1 MKQVMRIGRVILPIL
16 VVLFIAAA
24 ILLTQIPAKAE
35 PLDTYHSGWH
45 LIRETASED
54 GASFTAVYDLTT
66 DGNFASK
73 NSTSW
78 RTANGGAFKIPSF
91 TQGTGGSESRSAGS
105 KWMFAFCGENFNN
118 TDDTFSFNLIG
129 WSKANGMLQVLA
141 EGDGVL
147 GTQAVIIYPDSGD
160 ALGATCSETAVV
172 FDYTGGTESTYF
184 TVTNEGFNGAI
195 VGQLAY
201 VTGSAI
207 TSGYYQVLVVT
218 DTNNV
223 SIDVTHS
230 SGDNTDST
238 VQINPSFWADTINLD
253 ETTKWGGALAD
264 PNTISGYYQMPG
276 TITVINSGD
285 NEVACLI
292 VELTGIE
299 WIQFVL
305 YACDAA
311 TSEEAGNVTVY
322 GRRY

>member
-16 VVLFIAAA
+16 ACLFVIA
-24 ILLTQIPAKAE
+24 ILLTQIPVKAE
-35 PLDTYHSGWH
+35 PLDTYHSGWY

-54 GASFTAVYDLTT
+54 GASFSAVYDLTIE
-66 DGNFASK
+66 GNFANKDS
-73 NSTSW
+73 SSVL
-78 RTANGGAFKIPSF
+78 NGGAFKIPSID
-91 TQGTGGSESRSAGS
+91 TGIDYKHYSPGS

-129 WSKANGMLQVLA
+129 WSKTNGMLQVLA
-141 EGDGVL
+141 EGDCVL
-147 GTQAVIIYPDSGD
+147 GTQAVVVYPDGGD
-160 ALGATCSETAVV
+160 ALGATCSETSVSY
-172 FDYTGGTESTYF
+172 DHTGGTQSKYF
-184 TVTNEGFNGAI
+184 TVTNEGFDGAI

-201 VTGSAI
+201 VTGTNI

-218 DTNNV
+218 DTNNI
-223 SIDVTHS
+223 SIDVTAS
-230 SGDNTDST
+230 DDNTNST
-238 VQINPSFWADTINLD
+238 VQINPAFWADTINLD

-264 PNTISGYYQMPG
+264 PNTIYGYYQMPG
-276 TITVINSGD
+276 TIAVINSGD

-305 YACDAA
+305 YVCDAA
-311 TSEEAGNVTVY
+311 TNEEAGNVTVY